1 VIFYRLLVFVRI
13 LAALLFLAWLAPGAR
28 KPVAVVHAQQS
39 SQPATAPQAQSSG
52 APVLKAESR
61 VVRVDVVVMDK
72 KGNYV
77 EDLKATDFKVYD
89 DNKEQKVENFSF
101 GSDPA
106 APVKENRHYLVLFF
120 DNSTMD
126 VADQPRARAAAKKFI
141 EANAGS
147 DRVMAV
153 AEFTGALHIVQN
165 FTADADRLAQVVT
178 GVKTSA
184 ISPNAPLPSAPTGI
198 ALPAGVGLGNSEA
211 DFGAYSVLLAI
222 RSLAKNLASIPG
234 RKSLILFTS
243 GFQLTPENT
252 AELTATIDAC
262 NKANVAIY
270 PLDVRGLD
278 VPMTAIPK
286 GASLRL
292 WPVGVAPAAMFVA
305 PVRSA
310 DWNHQP
316 VQFRLASYSPSG
328 TAIEAPQHGGGGGG
342 GGHGGGG
349 GGMGGGGGSSGGG
362 HSGGGSGGTGG
373 TGGKGGTGGTGGTTR
388 GGPAGG
394 TAQPSLMSPYAQPR
408 TIVPTFPASA
418 ATNQQVLYSLAEGTG
433 GFTIFNTNDLLAGLQ
448 KISSEQNEY
457 YLLGFVPSD
466 SPEGSCHTLKVKV
479 DRGGTNVRAR
489 SGYCNVKPTDVLAG
503 KPIEKDLE
511 LRAASASAGDSTG
524 ALQAPFFYTS
534 PNEARV
540 SLVMEVPPS
549 AIDFSKVKGK
559 YHAEVNFLGIAYK
572 PDGSVA
578 ARFSDES
585 TLDLEKDDWKKFTES
600 PMRYENQFEIA
611 PGQYKLSMVLS
622 GGNQKFAKY
631 EAPLT
636 IEPYDGKSFTV
647 SSISLSKEFWRVAD
661 LGGSLDADLLAD
673 RTPMIVHG
681 IQFVPAGNYQF
692 KKSDKVGLYVQAY
705 DPRITDS
712 NPPKLAAAF
721 SIADA
726 KSGAV
731 VLSSGMMDM
740 SGFVEKGKA
749 VIPMALVLPVNQIPA
764 GSYVVTLQVGE
775 AGGPPMLARTAAFQT
790 E

>member
-1 VIFYRLLVFVRI
+1 MNIRRWLVFSFI
-13 LAALLFLAWLAPGAR
+13 LVALVFLARLAPNSR
-28 KPVAVVHAQQS
+28 KSAGVVYAQQT
-39 SQPATAPQAQSSG
+39 SQPAAQDQAPG

-77 EDLKATDFKVYD
+77 EDLKAGDFKVYD
-89 DNKEQKVENFSF
+89 DNKEQKVDNFAF

-120 DNSTMD
+120 DNTTMD
-126 VADQPRARAAAKKFI
+126 TADQPRARAAAKKFI
-141 EANAGS
+141 EANAAS
-147 DRVMAV
+147 DRVMAI
-153 AEFTGALHIVQN
+153 AEFGGALRIVQN
-165 FTADADRLAQVVT
+165 FTADADRLEQAVT
-178 GVKTSA
+178 GVKTPS
-184 ISPNAPLPSAPTGI
+184 ISTNAPPTTPAGI
-198 ALPAGVGLGNSEA
+198 ALPAGGGLGNAEA

-278 VPMTAIPK
+278 VPMTFNRNRTSPEFWQH
-286 GASLRL
+286 GATSS
-292 WPVGVAPAAMFVA
+292 GFVA
-305 PVRSA
+305 ASVGPWDQNDHPA
-310 DWNHQP
+310 
-316 VQFRLASYSPSG
+316 QFRLASFTSSSS
-328 TAIEAPQHGGGGGG
+328 TEIEDPQHGGGGGG

-349 GGMGGGGGSSGGG
+349 GGIGGSGGAGGGGG
-362 HSGGGSGGTGG
+362 HSGGGIGGTGG
-373 TGGKGGTGGTGGTTR
+373 TVGAGGKGGTGGAPVGGVSQ
-388 GGPAGG
+388 PA
-394 TAQPSLMSPYAQPR
+394 LMSPYTQPR
-408 TIVPTFPASA
+408 AIVPTFPESM
-418 ATNQQVLYSLAEGTG
+418 ATNQQILYALAEGTG

-448 KISSEQNEY
+448 KISREQNEY
-457 YLLGFVPSD
+457 YLLGFIPAD

-489 SGYCNVKPTDVLAG
+489 SGYCNVKPTDLLAG
-503 KPIEKDLE
+503 KPVEKDLE
-511 LRAASASAGDSTG
+511 LRAASGSTG
-524 ALQAPFFYTS
+524 ESGGSLETPFFYTS

-559 YHAEVNFLGIAYK
+559 YHADVNFLGIAYK
-572 PDGSVA
+572 SDGSVA

-585 TLDLEKDDWKKFTES
+585 TLDLEKDEWKKFTES

-611 PGQYKLSMVLS
+611 PGQYKLSVVLS

-631 EAPLT
+631 EAPLA
-636 IEPYDGKSFTV
+636 IAPYDGKSFTV
-647 SSISLSKEFWRVAD
+647 SSIALSKEFWRVAD

-681 IQFVPAGNYQF
+681 IQFVPAGSYRF
-692 KKSDKVGLYVQAY
+692 KKSDKVGLYFQAY
-705 DPRITDS
+705 DPRVSES
-712 NPPKLAAAF
+712 NPPKVAASF
-721 SIADA
+721 SIKDA
-726 KSGAV
+726 KSDAV
-731 VLSSGMMDM
+731 VLSSGMLDM
-740 SGFVEKGKA
+740 SGFVEKGKP
-749 VIPMALVLPVNQIPA
+749 VIPMAMVIPVNQIPA
-764 GSYVVTLQVGE
+764 GSYLLTLQVGE
-775 AGGPPMLARTAAFQT
+775 AGGGPLLTRTAVFQT

>member
-1 VIFYRLLVFVRI
+1 MKILRLLVLSPI
-13 LAALLFLAWLAPGAR
+13 LAALLFLAWFAPGAR
-28 KPVAVVHAQQS
+28 KSAAVVHAQQS
-39 SQPATAPQAQSSG
+39 SQPAPAAQAQSSG

-77 EDLKATDFKVYD
+77 EDLKANDFKVYN
-89 DNKEQKVENFSF
+89 DNKEQKVDNFAF

-126 VADQPRARAAAKKFI
+126 VGDQAHARAAAKKFI
-141 EANAGS
+141 EANAGA

-153 AEFTGALHIVQN
+153 AEFGGALRIEQN
-165 FTADADRLAQVVT
+165 FTADADRLEQVVA
-178 GVKTSA
+178 GVKTPS
-184 ISPNAPLPSAPTGI
+184 ISTNAPPPSTPTGI
-198 ALPAGVGLGNSEA
+198 VLPASSGLGNAEA

-262 NKANVAIY
+262 NKANIAIY

-278 VPMTAIPK
+278 VPMTEIPK
-286 GASLRL
+286 GTSPGRWAD
-292 WPVGVAPAAMFVA
+292 GVAPAAMFVA
-305 PVRSA
+305 PDRSA
-310 DWNHQP
+310 DWNHP
-316 VQFRLASYSPSG
+316 PAQFRLASYDTSN
-328 TAIEAPQHGGGGGG
+328 AAEIEAPQHGGGGGG

-349 GGMGGGGGSSGGG
+349 GGGGGGTGGGGGHTGRGT
-362 HSGGGSGGTGG
+362 GGTGG
-373 TGGKGGTGGTGGTTR
+373 TGGKGGTGGTGGGTTR

-408 TIVPTFPASA
+408 SIVPAFPESA

-448 KISSEQNEY
+448 KISREQNEY

-489 SGYCNVKPTDVLAG
+489 SGYCNVKPSDVLVG

-511 LRAASASAGDSTG
+511 LRAASAPAGESTG

-540 SLVMEVPPS
+540 SLVMEVPAS
-549 AIDFSKVKGK
+549 VLDFSKVKGK
-559 YHAEVNFLGIAYK
+559 YHADVNFLGIAYK

-611 PGQYKLSMVLS
+611 PGQYKLSVVLS

-636 IEPYDGKSFTV
+636 IDPYDGKRSR
-647 SSISLSKEFWRVAD
+647 SAPSHSAR
-661 LGGSLDADLLAD
+661 
-673 RTPMIVHG
+673 
-681 IQFVPAGNYQF
+681 N
-692 KKSDKVGLYVQAY
+692 
-705 DPRITDS
+705 
-712 NPPKLAAAF
+712 
-721 SIADA
+721 
-726 KSGAV
+726 SGA
-731 VLSSGMMDM
+731 SRIWAARSTP
-740 SGFVEKGKA
+740 
-749 VIPMALVLPVNQIPA
+749 I
-764 GSYVVTLQVGE
+764 YW
-775 AGGPPMLARTAAFQT
+775 RTALP
-790 E
+790 

>member
-1 VIFYRLLVFVRI
+1 MKIRTQF
-13 LAALLFLAWLAPGAR
+13 ALLPILIALGFLAWLAPNSQKSADVVYAR
-28 KPVAVVHAQQS
+28 QS
-39 SQPATAPQAQSSG
+39 SQPAAQDQAAG

-72 KGNYV
+72 KGNYI
-77 EDLKATDFKVYD
+77 EDLKPTDFKVYD
-89 DNKEQKVENFSF
+89 DNKEQKVDNFAF

-120 DNSTMD
+120 DNTTMD
-126 VADQPRARAAAKKFI
+126 TADQPRARAAAKKFI

-153 AEFTGALHIVQN
+153 AEFGGALRIVQN
-165 FTADADRLAQVVT
+165 FTADVDRLQQAVT
-178 GVKTSA
+178 GVKTPS
-184 ISPNAPLPSAPTGI
+184 ISTNAPPPTTPTGI
-198 ALPAGVGLGNSEA
+198 ALPAGVGLGNAEA

-222 RSLAKNLASIPG
+222 RSLAKNLANIPG
-234 RKSLILFTS
+234 RKSLVLFTS
-243 GFQLTPENT
+243 GFPLTPENT
-252 AELTATIDAC
+252 SELTATIDAC

-278 VPMTAIPK
+278 VPMSLNRNRTRPEFWQL
-286 GASLRL
+286 GATSSGFIAASTSPGNRNYR
-292 WPVGVAPAAMFVA
+292 PA
-305 PVRSA
+305 
-310 DWNHQP
+310 
-316 VQFRLASYSPSG
+316 QFRLASFTSTSSP
-328 TAIEAPQHGGGGGG
+328 EFEDPQHGGGGGG

-349 GGMGGGGGSSGGG
+349 GGGMGGGGG
-362 HSGGGSGGTGG
+362 HSGGGTGGTGG
-373 TGGKGGTGGTGGTTR
+373 TGGKGGTGGAGGGTTR
-388 GGPAGG
+388 GSPVSGSGQPA
-394 TAQPSLMSPYAQPR
+394 LMSPYTQPR
-408 TIVPTFPASA
+408 SIVPTFPESA

-448 KISSEQNEY
+448 KISREQNEY
-457 YLLGFVPSD
+457 YLLGFIPPD
-466 SPEGSCHTLKVKV
+466 SPEGSCHILKVKV

-489 SGYCNVKPTDVLAG
+489 SGYCNVKPTDLLAG

-511 LRAASASAGDSTG
+511 LRAASGPAGGSAA

-549 AIDFSKVKGK
+549 AVDFSKVKGK
-559 YHAEVNFLGIAYK
+559 YHADINFLGIAYK

-585 TLDLEKDDWKKFTES
+585 TFDLEKDDWKKFTES

-611 PGQYKLSMVLS
+611 PGEYKLSVVLS

-636 IEPYDGKSFTV
+636 IDPYDGKSFTV

-673 RTPMIVHG
+673 RTPMVVHG
-681 IQFVPAGNYQF
+681 IQFVPAGNYHF
-692 KKSDKVGLYVQAY
+692 KKTDKVGLYIQAY
-705 DPRITDS
+705 DPRASES
-712 NPPKLAAAF
+712 NPPKVAASF
-721 SIADA
+721 SIKDA
-726 KSGAV
+726 KSDAV

-740 SGFVEKGKA
+740 SGFAEKGKP
-749 VIPMALVLPVNQIPA
+749 VIPMAMVIPVNEIPA
-764 GSYVVTLQVGE
+764 GSYLLTLQVGE
-775 AGGPPMLARTAAFQT
+775 AGGGSLLTRTAAFQT